1 MIARNEGA
9 MECDFAET
17 YHIYDY
23 RELPVKRAALFA
35 AGLPDDSRIKR
46 ELTGQKHPA
55 ETILLSH
62 IADSLQTLAWF
73 KTKDGQRGTNRPKSI
88 LQSIMDDSASKYM
101 SFDSPEA
108 YEAARRRKIE
118 GE

>member
-1 MIARNEGA
+1 MIARNENA
-9 MECDFAET
+9 LECDLAET

-35 AGLPDDSRIKR
+35 AGLSDDSRIKR
-46 ELTGQKHPA
+46 ELSGQKHMV

-62 IADSLQTLAWF
+62 IADSLQTLVWF

-88 LQSIMDDSASKYM
+88 LQSLMDDGESMYM

-108 YEAARRRKIE
+108 YEAARRRILE
-118 GE
+118 G

>member
-1 MIARNEGA
+1 MIARNEA
-9 MECDFAET
+9 AFECDFAET

-46 ELTGQKHPA
+46 ELSGQKHTV
-55 ETILLSH
+55 ETILLSY
-62 IADSLQTLAWF
+62 IADSLQTLVWF

-88 LQSIMDDSASKYM
+88 LHAFMDEGENKYM
-101 SFDSPEA
+101 SFDSIEA
-108 YEAARRRKIE
+108 YETARKRIIK
-118 GE
+118 G

>member
-1 MIARNEGA
+1 MIARNEA
-9 MECDFAET
+9 AFECDFAET

-46 ELTGQKHPA
+46 ELSGQKHTI

-62 IADSLQTLAWF
+62 IADSLRILVWA

-88 LQSIMDDSASKYM
+88 LQTIMGNGESKYM
-101 SFDSPEA
+101 SFDSIEA
-108 YEAARRRKIE
+108 YEAARKRIIK
-118 GE
+118 G

>member
-1 MIARNEGA
+1 MIAKNENA
-9 MECDFAET
+9 LECDFAET

-23 RELPVKRAALFA
+23 RDLPVKRAALFA
-35 AGLPDDSRIKR
+35 AGLSVDSRIKR
-46 ELTGQKHPA
+46 ELSGQKHPV

-62 IADSLQTLAWF
+62 IADSLQTLVWF

-88 LQSIMDDSASKYM
+88 LQEIMKDDDKYM

-108 YEAARRRKIE
+108 YEAARRRILE
-118 GE
+118 G